1 MTRRPNASKTDLNR
15 VLDVLQA
22 RGETWGAI
30 RVQPGGNVLVMRQP
44 PTEAAPDLD
53 RERQAWL
60 DGIPD

>member
-22 RGETWGAI
+22 RGEPWGAI

-44 PTEAAPDLD
+44 PLEATPDLD

-60 DGIPD
+60 DEIPD